1 MPDQKPPALFTPP
14 DEAIQ
19 CGYWL
24 TKARIAQELAEASLI
39 KALGFAHAATP
50 ILVSQAGAFK
60 MQVSPG
66 MKLIGE
72 AIAGCHTAGTAHD
85 TLRKLM
91 LDLGYRPI
99 TNQDFAE
106 YGDGG
111 GR

>member
-1 MPDQKPPALFTPP
+1 MPDHLKEPS
-14 DEAIQ
+14 DDAIQ

-24 TKARIAQELAEASLI
+24 TKARIAQEAAEASLI
-39 KALGFAHAATP
+39 KALGFAHAAIP
-50 ILVSQAGAFK
+50 GLAANGMFK
-60 MQVSPG
+60 MQASPG
-66 MKLIGE
+66 MRLIGE

-91 LDLGYRPI
+91 AELGYRTI
-99 TNQDFAE
+99 TNQDLAE